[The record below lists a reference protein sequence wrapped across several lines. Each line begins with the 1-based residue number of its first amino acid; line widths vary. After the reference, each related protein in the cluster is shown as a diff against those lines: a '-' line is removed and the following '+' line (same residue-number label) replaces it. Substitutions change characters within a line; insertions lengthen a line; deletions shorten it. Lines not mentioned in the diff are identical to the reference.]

1 MVTEVTKGIKV
12 SVESEYQKEYSSP
25 RQYHFVFT
33 YKVTIENQSD
43 NSIQLRRRHW
53 FIKDAGYTDREIEGI
68 GVIGVQPVIE
78 PGQFHSYVSGCNLKS
93 GIGKMYGTYDMV
105 KIIDGS
111 TFQATI
117 PEFIMILPE
126 KLN

>member
-53 FIKDAGYTDREIEGI
+53 YIKDAGYTEREIEGI

-78 PGQFHSYVSGCNLKS
+78 PGQSHSYVSGCNLKS